1 MAASCPQLAD
11 GVLLP
16 RVARLENWFW
26 TPSPPARD
34 ALNGEVF
41 HDPPPRSWPDGAFI
55 SNSTVSE
62 LEQRGAAEGK
72 IIVTESGR
80 RYLLGKAATHAS
92 LAAER
97 DAAQREADALRE
109 QVEDLQAARPAL
121 VQHLGRKKR
130 PRGRAPAGCGW
141 DEQRGG
147 WFDENGKPFDV
158 VDHPARKRLAAEAA
172 REKFMDERKYPLVFA
187 CLFPCC
193 GRKFAGTDAAR
204 KHARQQHGA
213 WLQTLPAGFTERYCR
228 LVYNSELGLPCG

>member
-1 MAASCPQLAD
+1 M
-11 GVLLP
+11 
-16 RVARLENWFW
+16 
-26 TPSPPARD
+26 
-34 ALNGEVF
+34 
-41 HDPPPRSWPDGAFI
+41 
-55 SNSTVSE
+55 SE

-147 WFDENGKPFDV
+147 WLDENGKPFEV
-158 VDHPARKRLAAEAA
+158 VDHPSRKRLAAEAA
-172 REKFMDERKYPLVFA
+172 RDKFMDLRKYPVVYA

-204 KHARQQHGA
+204 KHARQQHA
-213 WLQTLPAGFTERYCR
+213 VWLAALPAARVTDTYCR
-228 LVYNSELGLPCG
+228 QVFSPMHIV

>member
-1 MAASCPQLAD
+1 MPASCAQLAD
-11 GVLLP
+11 GMILP

-55 SNSTVSE
+55 STSNVSE

-147 WFDENGKPFDV
+147 WFDENGKLFEV
-158 VDHPARKRLAAEAA
+158 VDHPARKGAGGGA
-172 REKFMDERKYPLVFA
+172 R
-187 CLFPCC
+187 
-193 GRKFAGTDAAR
+193 GSSAR
-204 KHARQQHGA
+204 
-213 WLQTLPAGFTERYCR
+213 
-228 LVYNSELGLPCG
+228 